1 MPPYTVKPHALVV
14 RWQQVEDLKPLKRS
28 VAIGLLIKMSL
39 TRTDGL
45 NPGNILDGGK
55 NEKV

>member
-1 MPPYTVKPHALVV
+1 MPPYTVKLNALVV

>member
-1 MPPYTVKPHALVV
+1 MPPYTVKLNALAV
-14 RWQQVEDLKPLKRS
+14 RWRQAEGLKPLKRL